1 MLVGDVYLNGELIGG
16 TDYGYLGFE
25 IDVTDKLRYGE
36 ENVIAVRADTGSPE
50 NSRWY
55 TGGGLYRDVNLKIT
69 DPELY
74 FTRHPLYVTTPEV
87 ERDRAVVRIQ
97 AEVANHIASL
107 DSLRMKTVIRDADGK
122 AVYEAESSHRFNRKQ
137 TIKEYEADSLV
148 LDNPRLWDCE
158 TPHLYTATVTLLR
171 PDATVADEVSTRF
184 GVRKL
189 EYSPE
194 YGLRINGKKVLLKGI
209 ANHHTLGHWG
219 RLLIREPSRKN
230 TATEGFRV

>member
-1 MLVGDVYLNGELIGG
+1 M
-16 TDYGYLGFE
+16 
-25 IDVTDKLRYGE
+25 
-36 ENVIAVRADTGSPE
+36 
-50 NSRWY
+50 
-55 TGGGLYRDVNLKIT
+55 
-69 DPELY
+69 
-74 FTRHPLYVTTPEV
+74 TTPEV

-209 ANHHTLGHWG
+209 ANLS
-219 RLLIREPSRKN
+219 LIHI
-230 TATEGFRV
+230 